1 MKSRYLLPHLYKKI
15 GGVLFLVFLTLSIMS
30 LSFQV
35 NLRWLAYDTSKSWSD
50 GNLTDELA
58 ITGLII
64 SMLMI
69 AFSKEKNEDEYIA
82 VVRLESLQW
91 GIYINYGLLIIGTWC
106 FYGLYYLGVMMYNM
120 VTPLVFFILR
130 FHYVIIK
137 NRRTLPS

>member
-1 MKSRYLLPHLYKKI
+1 MKSRYLLPHLCKKI
-15 GGVLFLVFLTLSIMS
+15 GGVLFLLFFGFYLLLLLTGFS
-30 LSFQV
+30 V
-35 NLRWLAYDTSKSWSD
+35 KWANVEN
-50 GNLTDELA
+50 GNLSTEGYSDETI
-58 ITGLII
+58 ITGLVI
-64 SMLMI
+64 SLLMI

-106 FYGLYYLGVMMYNM
+106 FYGFDYLGIMIYNM
-120 VTPLVFFILR
+120 FTPLVFFILR

>member
-15 GGVLFLVFLTLSIMS
+15 GGVLFLVFLALAIMS

-35 NLRWLAYDTSKSWSD
+35 NLSWLAYDTSKAWSD

-106 FYGLYYLGVMMYNM
+106 FYGLDYLGVMMYNM
-120 VTPLVFFILR
+120 VTPLLFFILR

>member
-1 MKSRYLLPHLYKKI
+1 MKSRYLLSHLYKKI
-15 GGVLFLVFLTLSIMS
+15 GGVLFLLFFGFYLLLLLTGFSIKWAN
-30 LSFQV
+30 V
-35 NLRWLAYDTSKSWSD
+35 EN
-50 GNLTDELA
+50 GNLSADGYSDET
-58 ITGLII
+58 IVTGLVI
-64 SMLMI
+64 SLLMI

-106 FYGLYYLGVMMYNM
+106 FYGWDYFSIMIYNM
-120 VTPLVFFILR
+120 FTPLVFFILR